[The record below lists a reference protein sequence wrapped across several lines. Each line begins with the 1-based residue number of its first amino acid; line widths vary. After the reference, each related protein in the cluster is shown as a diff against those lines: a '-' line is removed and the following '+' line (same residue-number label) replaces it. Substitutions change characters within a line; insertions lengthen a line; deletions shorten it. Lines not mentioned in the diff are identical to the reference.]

1 MRPVPLE
8 SFFPYPMTKLYL
20 SYRETLKGRKIKMT
34 DVELAKKRG
43 EEHLK
48 EILPA
53 IEKTFV
59 YDDTA
64 YHLPIAFALTGTAVH
79 DQNTAREVFLKTG
92 NNPIVASEFLL
103 AEKTAKRGRENAPYT
118 GFIADTVIR
127 KLGYSLVDGSIL
139 GLALVI
145 GSSES
150 PGTAAAIC
158 RELQEKYMLTFLA
171 GPVIPALL
179 NNGVRLGL
187 EYRLVPLG
195 STPASGVHFVDVI
208 ARVAMMFGGVT
219 PGDAQRLLMYAAER
233 AKAIVIV
240 FPGLSDDE
248 IALVDGMRLLGIP
261 ILSVGDYRGGAW
273 IPVAAEDAV
282 RKGMEEKG
290 IRVNVT
296 AIPIPMGCSPAFE
309 GKSIRKEEMYV
320 EFGGGR
326 SPAFELLR
334 TRPAGEIED
343 GRVTVIGP
351 EIDSMKEGS
360 ANPLGILIDV
370 AGKSMKKDYE
380 PVLERRIHNFV
391 NYGEG
396 TWHVAQRD
404 LIWVR
409 ISKEAVAKG
418 VRIEHLGKLLASK
431 FRMDFPQ
438 LLDAV
443 AVTLITDPVKV
454 AAAKK
459 EAERVYE
466 ERDARIKG
474 MRDNDVN
481 TYYSCTLCQTF
492 APNHV
497 CVITPERPALCGA
510 ISWLDGKIA
519 YEISPAGANQPVEKG
534 TEINALNGEFDGV
547 NRFVRK
553 ASHGEIDRCSL
564 YSVMEY
570 PMTCCGCFEAIALML
585 PEVNGIMVVNR
596 EFKGVT
602 PSGMSFSTLAGTI
615 GGGAQTPGFAG
626 ISKNYILSDRFLQ
639 GEGGIGRLVWI
650 PSQLKEELRD
660 RLEQKLSD
668 KGLSGFVDKIA
679 DETKATT
686 IEELMVYLEKV
697 GHPALTMKPLV

>member
-1 MRPVPLE
+1 
-8 SFFPYPMTKLYL
+8 
-20 SYRETLKGRKIKMT
+20 MT
-34 DVELAKKRG
+34 DVELAKKAG
-43 EEHLK
+43 EEQLK
-48 EILPA
+48 TKIA
-53 IEKTFV
+53 GIRNTFS
-59 YDDTA
+59 YEETA
-64 YHLPIAFALTGTAVH
+64 YHLPVSFALTGIAVADRATALDVF
-79 DQNTAREVFLKTG
+79 ARMN
-92 NNPIVASEFLL
+92 NNPLIASECIL
-103 AEKTAKRGRENAPYT
+103 AEKTATLGREPAPYT
-118 GFIADTVIR
+118 GFIGDTVIR

-139 GLALVI
+139 GLALVV
-145 GSSES
+145 GTPES
-150 PGTAAAIC
+150 TDSAAAIC
-158 RELQEKYMLTFLA
+158 RELQEKYMLTFLS
-171 GPVIPALL
+171 GGVIPSLL
-179 NNGVRLGL
+179 HGGVKLGL

-195 STPASGVHFVDVI
+195 STPSYGVHFVDII

-219 PGDAQRLLMYAAER
+219 PGDAARLLKYAAER

-240 FPGLSDDE
+240 FPGLSPED
-248 IALVDGMRLLGIP
+248 IAFVDAMRVLDFP
-261 ILSVGDYRGGAW
+261 ILSLGDYESSAW
-273 IPVAAEDAV
+273 TPAMSNDVV
-282 RKGMEEKG
+282 KKGMEKKG

-309 GKSIRKEEMYV
+309 GKSIRKEEMYA

-334 TRPAGEIED
+334 MRNPDDITD
-343 GRVTVIGP
+343 GKVTVIGP
-351 EIDSMKEGS
+351 EIDSMKEGT
-360 ANPLGILIDV
+360 ANPLGIIIEV
-370 AGKSMKKDYE
+370 AGKMMKKDYE

-396 TWHVAQRD
+396 SWHVAQRD

-418 VRIEHLGKLLASK
+418 VKIEHIGKLLASK

-443 AVTLITDPVKV
+443 AVTLITDKDKV
-454 AAAKK
+454 LAAKK
-459 EAERVYE
+459 EAEKVYD
-466 ERDARIKG
+466 ERDARIRG
-474 MRDNDVN
+474 MKDSEVN

-519 YEISPAGANQPVEKG
+519 FEISPSGANQPIEKG
-534 TEINALNGEFDGV
+534 SVINAQNGEFDGV
-547 NRFVRK
+547 NRFVKK

-570 PMTCCGCFEAIALML
+570 PMTCCGCFECIALML

-602 PSGMSFSTLAGTI
+602 PSGMTFSTLAGTI

-639 GEGGIGRLVWI
+639 GDGGIERLVWLPAQVKDEI
-650 PSQLKEELRD
+650 KPRLLPVLKER
-660 RLEQKLSD
+660 
-668 KGLSGFVDKIA
+668 GLGGLFDKIA
-679 DETKATT
+679 DETNATT
-686 IEELMVYLEKV
+686 IEELTVFLQKV
-697 GHPALTMKPLV
+697 NHPALAMKPLV

>member
-1 MRPVPLE
+1 
-8 SFFPYPMTKLYL
+8 
-20 SYRETLKGRKIKMT
+20 MT
-34 DVELAKKRG
+34 DVELAKKNG
-43 EEHLK
+43 EELLK
-48 EILPA
+48 AKVATIKNSFSYE
-53 IEKTFV
+53 E
-59 YDDTA
+59 TA
-64 YHLPIAFALTGTAVH
+64 YHLPISFALTGIQVH
-79 DQNTAREVFLKTG
+79 DPKAALDVFSKTG
-92 NNPIVASEFLL
+92 SNPIVAAECIL
-103 AEKTAKRGRENAPYT
+103 ADTTATKGREQPPYT
-118 GFIADTVIR
+118 GFISDTVIR

-139 GLALVI
+139 GLALIV
-145 GSSES
+145 GK
-150 PGTAAAIC
+150 PRGADAAAAIC

-171 GPVIPALL
+171 GEIVPTLTDA
-179 NNGVRLGL
+179 GVKLGL
-187 EYRLVPLG
+187 DYRLIPLG
-195 STPASGVHFVDVI
+195 STPQYGIHFVDIV

-219 PGDAQRLLMYAAER
+219 PGDTSRLLAYAAER

-240 FPGLSDDE
+240 FPGMSDED
-248 IALVDGMRLLGIP
+248 IALVDGMRVLGFP
-261 ILSVGDYRGGAW
+261 ILSLDGYSGGEW
-273 IPVAAEDAV
+273 IHSDADDVV
-282 RKGMEEKG
+282 RVGMEKKG
-290 IRVNVT
+290 IRVNVV

-326 SPAFELLR
+326 APAFEILR
-334 TRPAGEIED
+334 MREPSEITD
-343 GRVTVIGP
+343 GKVTVIGP
-351 EIDSMKEGS
+351 EITDMKEGS
-360 ANPLGILIDV
+360 ANPLGIIIEV
-370 AGKSMKKDYE
+370 SGKNMRKDYE

-396 TWHVAQRD
+396 SWHVAQRD

-409 ISKEAVAKG
+409 ISKEVVAKG
-418 VRIEHLGKLLASK
+418 IRIEHIGKLLASK

-443 AVTLITDPVKV
+443 SVTLITDPEKV
-454 AAAKK
+454 NVARK
-459 EAERVYE
+459 EADKVYG

-474 MRDNDVN
+474 MCDKDVS

-497 CVITPERPALCGA
+497 CIITPERPALCGA

-519 YEISPAGANQPVEKG
+519 YEISPSGANQPIEKG
-534 TEINALNGEFDGV
+534 PVINALTGEFEGI
-547 NRFVRK
+547 NRFVKK

-596 EFKGVT
+596 EFKGIT

-639 GEGGIGRLVWI
+639 GEGGIERLVWM
-650 PSQLKEELRD
+650 PSQLKEELKERMVK
-660 RLEQKLSD
+660 KLAEAGKPD
-668 KGLSGFVDKIA
+668 FFEKIA
-679 DETKATT
+679 DENNATT
-686 IEELMVYLEKV
+686 IEDLTIYLESVK
-697 GHPALTMKPLV
+697 HPALSMKPLM

>member
-1 MRPVPLE
+1 
-8 SFFPYPMTKLYL
+8 
-20 SYRETLKGRKIKMT
+20 MT
-34 DVELAKKRG
+34 DVELAIKNG
-43 EEHLK
+43 QSQLK
-48 EILPA
+48 IA
-53 IEKTFV
+53 ITTIQGTFS
-59 YDDTA
+59 YEDTA
-64 YHLPIAFALTGTAVH
+64 YHLPISYALTGVPVH
-79 DQNTAREVFLKTG
+79 DRVTSLDVFSRTKDNSL
-92 NNPIVASEFLL
+92 VASECLL
-103 AEKTAKRGRENAPYT
+103 AKKTAQERKEESPYT
-118 GFIADTVIR
+118 GFIGDSVIR

-139 GLALVI
+139 GLALIV
-145 GSSES
+145 GSPRSA
-150 PGTAAAIC
+150 GTAAAIC

-171 GPVIPALL
+171 GPVVLSLSSA
-179 NNGVRLGL
+179 GVKLGL
-187 EYRLVPLG
+187 DYRLIPLG
-195 STPASGVHFVDVI
+195 SDALHGIHFVDII

-219 PGDAQRLLMYAAER
+219 PGDMHRLLTYAAER

-240 FPGLSDDE
+240 FPGLSEEE
-248 IALVDGMRLLGIP
+248 IALVDGMRVLGFP
-261 ILSVGDYRGGAW
+261 ILSLGEYMGGAW
-273 IPVAAEDAV
+273 IPATPEDIV
-282 RKGMEEKG
+282 RVGMESKG

-334 TRPAGEIED
+334 MKNPGEIKD
-343 GRVTVIGP
+343 GEVTVIGP
-351 EIDSMKEGS
+351 EIGSMEEGS
-360 ANPLGILIDV
+360 ANPLAIIIEV
-370 AGKSMKKDYE
+370 AGKTMKKDYE

-396 TWHVAQRD
+396 SWHVAQRD

-409 ISKEAVAKG
+409 LSKEAVAKG
-418 VRIEHLGKLLASK
+418 VKVEHLGKLLASK

-443 AVTLITDPVKV
+443 SITLITDREKV
-454 AAAKK
+454 LAAKV

-474 MRDNDVN
+474 MRDSDVN

-519 YEISPAGANQPVEKG
+519 YEISPSGANQPIEKG
-534 TEINALNGEFDGV
+534 PEINAQNGEFEGV
-547 NRFVRK
+547 NRFVKK

-570 PMTCCGCFEAIALML
+570 PMTCCGCFECIALML

-596 EFKGVT
+596 EFKGLT

-626 ISKNYILSDRFLQ
+626 ISKGYILSDRFLQ
-639 GEGGIGRLVWI
+639 GEGGIERLVWM
-650 PSQLKEELRD
+650 PAQLKEELKP
-660 RLEQKLSD
+660 RLVKKLAEQQKPNLFD
-668 KGLSGFVDKIA
+668 MIA
-679 DETKATT
+679 DETNAAT
-686 IEELMVYLEKV
+686 IEDLIVYLD
-697 GHPALTMKPLV
+697 GINHPALAMKPLV

>member
-1 MRPVPLE
+1 
-8 SFFPYPMTKLYL
+8 
-20 SYRETLKGRKIKMT
+20 MT
-34 DVELAKKRG
+34 DVELAKKHGDEQLKLRISAIKTNFSY
-43 EEHLK
+43 EE
-48 EILPA
+48 
-53 IEKTFV
+53 
-59 YDDTA
+59 TA
-64 YHLPIAFALTGTAVH
+64 YHLPVSFALTGIAVH
-79 DQNTAREVFLKTG
+79 DQKAALEVFTKTS
-92 NNPIVASEFLL
+92 NNPIVASECLL
-103 AEKTAKRGRENAPYT
+103 AEFTATSGKESAPYT
-118 GFIADTVIR
+118 GFIGDTVIR

-139 GLALVI
+139 GLALLVGNPSST
-145 GSSES
+145 GS
-150 PGTAAAIC
+150 AAAIC

-171 GPVIPALL
+171 GEIIPSLSGA
-179 NNGVRLGL
+179 GVKLGL
-187 EYRLVPLG
+187 DYRLIPLG
-195 STPASGVHFVDVI
+195 SKPSYGIHFVDII

-219 PGDAQRLLMYAAER
+219 PGDTHRLLAYAAER

-240 FPGLSDDE
+240 FPGLTDE
-248 IALVDGMRLLGIP
+248 EITLVDGMRVLGFP
-261 ILSVGDYRGGAW
+261 ILSLGDYKSGTWLSAK
-273 IPVAAEDAV
+273 PDEVV
-282 RKGMEEKG
+282 RKGMDEKG

-334 TRPAGEIED
+334 MRETGSITD
-343 GRVTVIGP
+343 GQVTVIGP
-351 EIDSMKEGS
+351 EINAMKEGS
-360 ANPLGILIDV
+360 ANSLGIIIEV
-370 AGKSMKKDYE
+370 AGKGMKKDYE

-396 TWHVAQRD
+396 SWHVAQRD

-409 ISKEAVAKG
+409 LSKEAVAKG
-418 VRIEHLGKLLASK
+418 VKIEHIGKLLASK

-443 AVTLITDPVKV
+443 SVTLITDPAKV
-454 AAAKK
+454 LEAKK
-459 EAERVYE
+459 EAELVYE

-519 YEISPAGANQPVEKG
+519 YEMSPSGANQPIEKG
-534 TEINALNGEFDGV
+534 AAINVQNGEFDGV
-547 NRFVRK
+547 NRFVKK
-553 ASHGEIDRCSL
+553 ASHGEIERCSL

-570 PMTCCGCFEAIALML
+570 PMTCCGCFEAIALMI

-596 EFKGVT
+596 EYKGMT

-626 ISKNYILSDRFLQ
+626 ISKNYILSERFLQ
-639 GEGGIGRLVWI
+639 GEGGIERLVWM
-650 PSQLKEELRD
+650 PAQLKEELKIRF
-660 RLEQKLSD
+660 EKKLKD
-668 KGLSGFVDKIA
+668 QGKAGFFEKIA
-679 DETKATT
+679 DENAATT
-686 IEELMVYLEKV
+686 IEDLTVFLERV
-697 GHPALTMKPLV
+697 NHPALTMKPLM

>member
-1 MRPVPLE
+1 
-8 SFFPYPMTKLYL
+8 
-20 SYRETLKGRKIKMT
+20 MT

-43 EEHLK
+43 EAHL
-48 EILPA
+48 EESMQGIS
-53 IEKTFV
+53 KTFA

-64 YHLPIAFALTGTAVH
+64 YHLPISFALTGTAVH
-79 DQNTAREVFLKTG
+79 DRNTARDVYARTG
-92 NNPIVASEFLL
+92 RNPIVASECLL
-103 AEKTAKRGRENAPYT
+103 AEKTATTGRENPPFT
-118 GFIADTVIR
+118 GFIGDTVIR

-139 GLALVI
+139 GLALVL
-145 GSSES
+145 GSPEH
-150 PGTAAAIC
+150 PGTAAAVC

-171 GPVIPALL
+171 GPVIPSLSE
-179 NNGVRLGL
+179 NGVKLGL
-187 EYRLVPLG
+187 DYRLVPLG
-195 STPASGVHFVDVI
+195 SAPAYGIHFVDII

-219 PGDAQRLLMYAAER
+219 PGDAHRLLAYAAER

-240 FPGLSDDE
+240 FPGLTDDE
-248 IALVDGMRLLGIP
+248 IALVDGMRLLGFP
-261 ILSVGDYRGGAW
+261 ILSLGDYSGGAW
-273 IPVAAEDAV
+273 ILAAADDVV
-282 RKGMEEKG
+282 RRGMEEKG
-290 IRVNVT
+290 IRVIVT

-326 SPAFELLR
+326 STAFELLR
-334 TRPAGEIED
+334 MRPAGEVTD
-343 GRVTVIGP
+343 GQITVIGP
-351 EIDSMKEGS
+351 EIDAMKEGS
-360 ANPLGILIDV
+360 ANPLGIIIEV
-370 AGKSMKKDYE
+370 SGKTMKKDYE

-396 TWHVAQRD
+396 SWHVAQRD

-409 ISKEAVAKG
+409 LSKEVVAKG
-418 VRIEHLGKLLASK
+418 VKIEHIGKLLASK

-443 AVTLITDPVKV
+443 SVTLITDPEKV
-454 AAAKK
+454 EKARK
-459 EAERVYE
+459 EAERVYD

-474 MRDNDVN
+474 MRDDDVN

-519 YEISPAGANQPVEKG
+519 YEISPSGANQPIEKG
-534 TEINALNGEFDGV
+534 TAINPKNGEFEGV

-553 ASHGEIDRCSL
+553 ASHGEVDRCSL

-596 EFKGVT
+596 EFKGIT

-639 GEGGIGRLVWI
+639 GEGGIERLVWM
-650 PSQLKEELRD
+650 PSQLKEELKN
-660 RLEQKLSD
+660 RLVQKLTD
-668 KGLSGFVDKIA
+668 RGLSGFFEKIA
-679 DETKATT
+679 DETTATT
-686 IEELMVYLEKV
+686 IEELMVYLEKA
-697 GHPALTMKPLV
+697 GHPALAMKPLV

>member
-1 MRPVPLE
+1 M
-8 SFFPYPMTKLYL
+8 
-20 SYRETLKGRKIKMT
+20 I
-34 DVELAKKRG
+34 DVKTAVASG
-43 EEHLK
+43 EERLK
-48 EILPA
+48 SQILSISA
-53 IEKTFV
+53 LRA
-59 YDDTA
+59 YDETA
-64 YHLPIAFALTGTAVH
+64 YHLPVSYALTGIDVH
-79 DQNTAREVFLKTG
+79 DRATAQDAYARAG
-92 NNPIVASEFLL
+92 NNPIVAAECLL
-103 AEKTAKRGRENAPYT
+103 SEKTAAHGRESAPYT
-118 GFIADTVIR
+118 GFIGDTVLR

-145 GSSES
+145 GTPEN
-150 PGTAAAIC
+150 PGSAAGIC

-171 GPVIPALL
+171 GGVVPALL
-179 NNGVRLGL
+179 NSGVKLGL
-187 EYRLVPLG
+187 EYRLIPLG
-195 STPASGVHFVDVI
+195 STNPHGVHFTDII

-219 PGDAQRLLMYAAER
+219 PGDTSRLLKYAAER

-240 FPGLSDDE
+240 FPGLSDEE
-248 IALVDGMRLLGIP
+248 IALVDAMRVLGFP
-261 ILSVGDYRGGAW
+261 IVSLGPYHSDTW
-273 IPVAAEDAV
+273 ITTAQEEAV
-282 RKGMEEKG
+282 RRGMEAKG
-290 IRVNVT
+290 IRVTVT
-296 AIPIPMGCSPAFE
+296 AIPIPMACSPAFE

-334 TRPAGEIED
+334 MRDVGTIKD
-343 GRVTVIGP
+343 GQITVIGP
-351 EIDSMKEGS
+351 EIEAMKEGS
-360 ANPLGILIDV
+360 AHPLGIVIEV
-370 AGKSMKKDYE
+370 AGKSMKKEYE

-396 TWHVAQRD
+396 SWHVAQRD
-404 LIWVR
+404 IIWVR

-418 VRIEHLGKLLASK
+418 VRIVHIGKLLASK

-443 AVTLITDPVKV
+443 AVTLITDGKKV
-454 AAAKK
+454 LAAKT
-459 EAERVYE
+459 EAQKVYE

-474 MRDNDVN
+474 MRDEDVDM
-481 TYYSCTLCQTF
+481 YYSCTLCQTF

-519 YEISPAGANQPVEKG
+519 FEISPAGANQPVEKG
-534 TEINALNGEFDGV
+534 ALINAQSGEYDGV
-547 NRFVRK
+547 NRFVKK
-553 ASHGEIDRCSL
+553 ASHGEVERCSL

-570 PMTCCGCFEAIALML
+570 PMTCCGCFECIALML

-602 PSGMSFSTLAGTI
+602 PSGMTFSTLAGTI

-639 GEGGIGRLVWI
+639 GEGGIERLVWM
-650 PSQLKEELRD
+650 PLQLKDELKN
-660 RLEQKLSD
+660 RLQKKLS
-668 KGLSGFVDKIA
+668 GQGRAGFFDKIA

-686 IEELMVYLEKV
+686 IEELVTYLASV
-697 GHPALTMKPLV
+697 NHPALTMKPLV

>member
-1 MRPVPLE
+1 
-8 SFFPYPMTKLYL
+8 
-20 SYRETLKGRKIKMT
+20 MT

-48 EILPA
+48 ETITT
-53 IEKTFV
+53 IKKTFA
-59 YDDTA
+59 YEDTA
-64 YHLPIAFALTGTAVH
+64 YHLPISFALTGTAVH
-79 DQNTAREVFLKTG
+79 DLNTAREVFSKTG
-92 NNPIVASEFLL
+92 NNPIVASECLL
-103 AEKTAKRGRENAPYT
+103 AEKTATSGKENAPYT
-118 GFIADTVIR
+118 GFIGDTVIR

-145 GSSES
+145 GSPDS
-150 PGTAAAIC
+150 PGTAAAVC

-171 GPVIPALL
+171 GPVVPSLSE
-179 NNGVRLGL
+179 NGVRLGL
-187 EYRLVPLG
+187 EYRLIPLG
-195 STPASGVHFVDVI
+195 STPAYGIHFVDII

-219 PGDAQRLLMYAAER
+219 PGDAGRLLAYAAER

-240 FPGLSDDE
+240 FPGLTDDE
-248 IALVDGMRLLGIP
+248 IALVDGMRVLGFP
-261 ILSVGDYRGGAW
+261 ILFIGGYNGGAW
-273 IPVAAEDAV
+273 IPASADEIVQ
-282 RKGMEEKG
+282 KGMEEKG

-326 SPAFELLR
+326 STAFELLR
-334 TRPAGEIED
+334 MRPVGEVKD
-343 GRVTVIGP
+343 GQITVIGP
-351 EIDSMKEGS
+351 EIGSMKEGT
-360 ANPLGILIDV
+360 ANPLGIIIEV
-370 AGKSMKKDYE
+370 SGKTMKKDYE

-396 TWHVAQRD
+396 SWHVAQRD

-409 ISKEAVAKG
+409 LSKEAVAKG
-418 VRIEHLGKLLASK
+418 VKIEHIGKLLASK
-431 FRMDFPQ
+431 FRMDFPR
-438 LLDAV
+438 LLEAV
-443 AVTLITDPVKV
+443 SVTLITDPVKV
-454 AAAKK
+454 AEARK
-459 EAERVYE
+459 EAERIYD

-474 MRDNDVN
+474 MRDSDVN

-519 YEISPAGANQPVEKG
+519 FEMSPSGANQPVEKG
-534 TEINALNGEFDGV
+534 AVINAQNGEFDGV
-547 NRFVRK
+547 NRFIRK

-596 EFKGVT
+596 EFKGIT

-639 GEGGIGRLVWI
+639 GEGGIERLVWM
-650 PSQLKEELRD
+650 PSQLKDELKN
-660 RLEQKLSD
+660 RLVQKLTG
-668 KGLSGFVDKIA
+668 KGLADFFDKIA
-679 DETKATT
+679 DETMATT
-686 IEELMVYLEKV
+686 IEELMVFLEKV
-697 GHPALTMKPLV
+697 GHPALAMKPLV